1 MTAYIGGRHGLGTT
15 GNVLAC
21 SHACGLL
28 LICHRLWNQAFVH
41 VGVASAVSTIFVL
54 WAEAPAQIDGNSL
67 VLGRNTRPDRWQLTR
82 PQGYKT
88 LHEAWL
94 TIYRDEYNNGYG
106 KQVDATVD
114 DV

>member
-1 MTAYIGGRHGLGTT
+1 MTAYIGDRHGLGTT
-15 GNVLAC
+15 GNVLAS

-67 VLGRNTRPDRWQLTR
+67 VL
-82 PQGYKT
+82 K
-88 LHEAWL
+88 
-94 TIYRDEYNNGYG
+94 
-106 KQVDATVD
+106 ATKRCMRRGSRSTGTSITTD
-114 DV
+114 TANR